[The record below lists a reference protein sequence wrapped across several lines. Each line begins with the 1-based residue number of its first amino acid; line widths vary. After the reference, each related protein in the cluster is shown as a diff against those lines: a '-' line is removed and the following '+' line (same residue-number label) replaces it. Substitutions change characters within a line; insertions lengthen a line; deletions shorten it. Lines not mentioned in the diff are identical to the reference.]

1 MDWQNI
7 KEYWG
12 MIWALVMTAVNL
24 VMFLLAKTYVKREEV
39 DALKQRVSGIETAIA
54 GMPNQKELHAL
65 QLEMSNLRGDLK
77 ALAPKLAQVQRISD
91 LLLENELKDK

>member
-1 MDWQNI
+1 MEWQSV

-12 MIWALVMTAVNL
+12 IIWALVMTAVNL
-24 VMFLLAKTYVKREEV
+24 VMILLAKTYVKREEV
-39 DALKQRVSGIETAIA
+39 DTLKQRVSALETVIA

-77 ALAPKLAQVQRISD
+77 ALGPKLAQVQRISD